1 MTDNGSTVYSGPWIT
16 SEIMVLVSVRWDLPS
31 CCVDVSA
38 ILPKIQTLV
47 QSCKLKTEVNEDS
60 SSASYEAQS

>member
-1 MTDNGSTVYSGPWIT
+1 MTDKGSTVYSGPWIT

-38 ILPKIQTLV
+38 ILPKVQALV
-47 QSCKLKTEVNEDS
+47 VKSKLK
-60 SSASYEAQS
+60 